1 MKEKLRNFMMGR
13 YGIDSFGRFLLGL
26 ALIMLLLSG
35 FFLRNVFYIVSLLI
49 LLYAYY
55 RIFSKDISRRYK
67 ENNIFLNYKYK
78 IRNFYQKEK
87 YMFKQRRIYHI
98 YRCPGCKQKIR
109 IPKGKGRIC
118 ITCPKCKTE
127 FIKRS

>member
-26 ALIMLLLSG
+26 ALIMLLLSC